1 MGNNEYPATPQVA
14 VGGVV
19 FKENRVLL
27 VQRGKP
33 PSEGEWAIPGG
44 SVELGET
51 LQEAVVREILEET
64 GISIRVGEPV
74 HLFDDVRRDE
84 AGRVRFHYVILDF
97 KGEFLSGELKAADDA
112 RDARWVSPEESR
124 LLNVNKNTIKL
135 MRKLGFLVQT
145 ETR

>member
-1 MGNNEYPATPQVA
+1 M
-14 VGGVV
+14 
-19 FKENRVLL
+19 
-27 VQRGKP
+27 
-33 PSEGEWAIPGG
+33 
-44 SVELGET
+44 GET
-51 LQEAVVREILEET
+51 LQEAVAREILEET

-74 HLFDDVRRDE
+74 HLFDDVRKDE

-135 MRKLGFLVQT
+135 MRKLGFLVET

>member
-1 MGNNEYPATPQVA
+1 MGNTEYPGSPRVA

-19 FKENRVLL
+19 IKEDRVLL
-27 VQRGKP
+27 VRRGKP

-51 LQEAVVREILEET
+51 LQEAVRREILEET

-74 HLFDDVRRDE
+74 HIFDDVRRDE

-97 KGEFLSGELKAADDA
+97 SGEFLSGEVRAADDA
-112 RDARWVSPEESR
+112 RDARWVSPAEFSQ
-124 LLNVNKNTIKL
+124 LNINTNTIKL
-135 MRKLGFLVQT
+135 MKKLRFLG
-145 ETR
+145 EF